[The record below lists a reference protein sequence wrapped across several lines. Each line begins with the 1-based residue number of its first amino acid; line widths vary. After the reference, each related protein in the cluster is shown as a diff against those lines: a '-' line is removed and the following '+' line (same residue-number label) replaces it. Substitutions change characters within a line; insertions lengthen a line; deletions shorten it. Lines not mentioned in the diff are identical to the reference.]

1 MSRAAKVT
9 LGASILG
16 SALII
21 WGVHFM
27 QNRERETMFQGVIRD
42 DERRR
47 EKMRQREEELQR
59 SMQKRELY
67 ERVQSTEPLAIRGN
81 RRVVNLQHEQSS
93 CTTILGGLVLLSIML
108 LFDENIRPRLL
119 FAKSSRS

>member
-1 MSRAAKVT
+1 MSRAAKLT

-21 WGVHFM
+21 WGVHFL
-27 QNRERETMFQGVIRD
+27 QERERETMYQGVLRD

-67 ERVQSTEPLAIRGN
+67 ERVQTVSKHAPDPEGP
-81 RRVVNLQHEQSS
+81 S
-93 CTTILGGLVLLSIML
+93 
-108 LFDENIRPRLL
+108 
-119 FAKSSRS
+119 

>member
-1 MSRAAKVT
+1 MSRAAKLT

-21 WGVHFM
+21 WGVHFL
-27 QNRERETMFQGVIRD
+27 QERERETMYQGVLRD

-67 ERVQSTEPLAIRGN
+67 ERVQTVSKRA
-81 RRVVNLQHEQSS
+81 
-93 CTTILGGLVLLSIML
+93 
-108 LFDENIRPRLL
+108 FDSEGP
-119 FAKSSRS
+119 S